1 MVSVDSRKEKIE
13 NVKETFQSSMCSL
26 SCGPFLQVNVTK
38 NYTACHI
45 TAYCYHPGKRQD
57 GGLGKAICSGGFATL
72 VVYLALFGITYHLSL
87 NSAFVIF
94 SVRMHFIFF

>member
-13 NVKETFQSSMCSL
+13 NVTETFQSSMCSL

-57 GGLGKAICSGGFATL
+57 GGFGKAICSGGFATL
-72 VVYLALFGITYHLSL
+72 VYLALFGIMYHLSL